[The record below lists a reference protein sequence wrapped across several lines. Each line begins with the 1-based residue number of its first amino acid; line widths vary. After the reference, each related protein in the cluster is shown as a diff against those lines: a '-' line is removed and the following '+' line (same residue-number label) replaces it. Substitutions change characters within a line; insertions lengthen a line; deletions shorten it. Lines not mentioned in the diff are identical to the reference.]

1 MKGECFAFIEP
12 DNVADIERTMKE
24 RIQGEALSD
33 QNSTIRRRR
42 SSDVMTVNLYII
54 VDSALYEK
62 YGFE

>member
-1 MKGECFAFIEP
+1 MKGECFVFIEP
-12 DNVADIERTMKE
+12 DNVADIEMTMKE